1 MYPLIRFTGEVL
13 KNRRKPMTLDETH
26 ISTHR
31 CWPWD
36 LDPWMELNN
45 GRTLTLYDLGRV
57 PFIIRVGMD
66 KTLARLNWRFTVA
79 GVSVRYRRRITA
91 FEKVTISTRIAG
103 WDDRFFYFDQSIW
116 RKDGE
121 CANQVLVRSALVGP
135 NGIASP
141 EAFVREHGFTGERP
155 VLPDWIKNWVDAES
169 TRPWPP
175 EKSPLD

>member
-1 MYPLIRFTGEVL
+1 MYPMIRFAGQVW
-13 KNRRKPMTLDETH
+13 KFRNKPLPLDGQH

-45 GRTLTLYDLGRV
+45 GRTLTLYDLGRI
-57 PFIIRVGMD
+57 PFFTRTGMHDTIKRLGWRV
-66 KTLARLNWRFTVA
+66 TVA

-91 FEKVTISTRIAG
+91 FEKVTISTRLAG
-103 WDDRFFYFDQSIW
+103 WDDRFIYFDQSIW
-116 RKDGE
+116 RQDGE
-121 CANQVLVRSALVGP
+121 CANQVLLRSAFVGP

-141 EAFVREHGFTGERP
+141 AEFANVHGWDGP
-155 VLPDWIKNWVDAES
+155 ALDLPEWARNWVDAES

>member
-26 ISTHR
+26 ISNHR

-57 PFIIRVGMD
+57 PFIIRAGMD

-135 NGIASP
+135 SGIASP
-141 EAFVREHGFTGERP
+141 EVFVREHGFTGERP